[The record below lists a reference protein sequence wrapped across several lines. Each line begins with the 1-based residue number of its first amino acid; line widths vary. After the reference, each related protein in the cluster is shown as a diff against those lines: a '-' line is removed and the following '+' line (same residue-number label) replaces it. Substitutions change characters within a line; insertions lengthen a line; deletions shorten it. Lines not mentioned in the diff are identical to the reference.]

1 MTLPNPPAALSSFL
15 APGVRTKEIVQVVDM
30 SAAAAASFSLT
41 ETIPANSIV
50 ISVAMSIQETI
61 TAATAVKIGV
71 GRVTATADPDKYL
84 LSAGL
89 TAAELAKPQN
99 QWGSPLTAAET
110 VGVFAC
116 DTNGAAAGTIGGGT
130 GDVVVVRIVYLEA
143 LTLY

>member
-1 MTLPNPPAALSSFL
+1 MALPNPPAAISSFL

-30 SAAAAASFSLT
+30 SAAAAASFSLA

-50 ISVAMSIQETI
+50 IAVAMSIQETI

-89 TAAELAKPQN
+89 TAAELAKPVD
-99 QWGSPLTAAET
+99 QWAAPLTAAET
-110 VGVFAC
+110 IGVFAC
-116 DTNGAAAGTIGGGT
+116 DTAGAAAGTIGGGT
-130 GDVVVVRIVYLEA
+130 GDVVVVRVVYLEA

>member
-41 ETIPANSIV
+41 ETIPAHSIV

-84 LSAGL
+84 LSAAL
-89 TAAELAKPQN
+89 TAAELAKPVD
-99 QWGSPLTAAET
+99 QWAAPLAAAET
-110 VGVFAC
+110 IGVFAC
-116 DTNGAAAGTIGGGT
+116 ATDGSAAGTIGGGT

>member
-41 ETIPANSIV
+41 ETIPTNSIV
-50 ISVAMSIQETI
+50 ISAAMSIQETI
-61 TAATAVKIGV
+61 TAATAVKIGL

-84 LSAGL
+84 LSAAL

-99 QWGSPLTAAET
+99 QGGSPLTAAET
-110 VGVFAC
+110 IGVFAC
-116 DTNGAAAGTIGGGT
+116 ATDGSAAGTIGGGT

>member
-1 MTLPNPPAALSSFL
+1 MTLPNPPAGISGFL

-50 ISVAMSIQETI
+50 ISVAMSIQKTI

-89 TAAELAKPQN
+89 TAAELAKPVN
-99 QWGSPLTAAET
+99 QWAAPLTAAET
-110 VGVFAC
+110 IGVFAC
-116 DTNGAAAGTIGGGT
+116 ATDGAAAGTIGGGT

>member
-41 ETIPANSIV
+41 ETIPAHSIV

-84 LSAGL
+84 LSAAL
-89 TAAELAKPQN
+89 TAAELAKPVD
-99 QWGSPLTAAET
+99 QWAAPLAAAET
-110 VGVFAC
+110 IGVFAC
-116 DTNGAAAGTIGGGT
+116 ATDGSAAGTIGGGA